1 MMIVQG
7 CLVIYIKRLSNDLQV
22 TSAKVHIA
30 MALVNSNLPFAAA
43 DTFNPLFK
51 SIFPDS
57 EIAKAYFSGRTE
69 TTCIINGA
77 LKPYFR

>member
-22 TSAKVHIA
+22 TSAEVQIA
-30 MALVNSNLPFAAA
+30 TALVNSNLPFATG

-57 EIAKAYFSGRTE
+57 EIAKAYFSGRMK
-69 TTCIINGA
+69 TTCIINGV